1 LLDADADRADLELR
15 LIKPSLKDRDRL
27 ALASSR
33 MSLRSCGGYVT
44 FVFDLQMCIQ
54 HDLRSC
60 GAALVA
66 AAWLRERAYDGNKK
80 ERLWEDAV
88 MIDRLFRRALVGF
101 GLLLAA
107 LSTHVH
113 AQSAPK
119 TVTLVVPYAA
129 GGGTDTVA
137 RLIGERMSGTL
148 GQTFIIENVVG
159 GGSTL
164 ANDRVARS
172 APDGS
177 MILINHV
184 ALLAAPSLFTNL
196 RYDTKT
202 AFEPV
207 GLVNN
212 APMVLIGRKSI
223 PGAGPK
229 DFVAWIKAQGDKAN
243 FAHGGIGTNSHLCA
257 VMMGNVLGFKPTV
270 VAYRGSAPAIGD
282 LLAGQ
287 IDLLWDQVTN
297 ALPQIQAGTLH
308 GIAITSSERLE
319 HLKDVP
325 TTAELGMPEVS
336 YTMWHGLYVA
346 KGTPKETI
354 GALNSALRKALSDP
368 GLMEKLKQ
376 LGTLPFPDNEMTP
389 EAHARL
395 FATDL
400 PRVATLVESSGI
412 RASEAK

>member
-1 LLDADADRADLELR
+1 MINWLF
-15 LIKPSLKDRDRL
+15 RL
-27 ALASSR
+27 AL
-33 MSLRSCGGYVT
+33 T
-44 FVFDLQMCIQ
+44 
-54 HDLRSC
+54 
-60 GAALVA
+60 
-66 AAWLRERAYDGNKK
+66 
-80 ERLWEDAV
+80 
-88 MIDRLFRRALVGF
+88 GF
-101 GLLLAA
+101 CLLLAA
-107 LSTHVH
+107 LSAQVH
-113 AQSAPK
+113 AQSTPR

-137 RLIGERMSGTL
+137 RLIGERMSQAL
-148 GQTFIIENVVG
+148 GQTVIIENVVG

-177 MILINHV
+177 TVLINHV
-184 ALLAAPSLFTNL
+184 GLLAAPSLFNNL

-202 AFEPV
+202 AFEAV

-212 APMVLIGRKSI
+212 APMVLVGRKSL
-223 PGAGPK
+223 PGAEPK
-229 DFVAWIKAQGDKAN
+229 DFVNWIKAQGDKAN
-243 FAHGGIGTNSHLCA
+243 FAHGGLGSNSHLCA

-270 VAYRGSAPAIGD
+270 LAYRGSGPAIAD

-308 GIAITSSERLE
+308 GIAITSSARLE
-319 HLKDVP
+319 QLKDVP

-336 YTMWHGLYVA
+336 YSMWHGLYVA

-354 GALNSALRKALSDP
+354 GALNSALRKALADP
-368 GLMEKLKQ
+368 GLLEKMKQ
-376 LGTLPFPDNEMTP
+376 LGTLPFPENELTP

-395 FATDL
+395 FAVDL
-400 PRVATLVESSGI
+400 PRVATLIESAGI
-412 RASEAK
+412 KAAEAK

>member
-1 LLDADADRADLELR
+1 MR
-15 LIKPSLKDRDRL
+15 RD
-27 ALASSR
+27 
-33 MSLRSCGGYVT
+33 
-44 FVFDLQMCIQ
+44 
-54 HDLRSC
+54 
-60 GAALVA
+60 
-66 AAWLRERAYDGNKK
+66 NK
-80 ERLWEDAV
+80 ERRWEDAIV
-88 MIDRLFRRALVGF
+88 INRLCRRALMGL

-107 LSTHVH
+107 LSTQAH
-113 AQSAPK
+113 AQLTSK

-137 RLIGERMSGTL
+137 RLIGERMSRAL
-148 GQTFIIENVVG
+148 GQTVIIENVVG
-159 GGSTL
+159 GGSTV

-172 APDGS
+172 TPDGS
-177 MILINHV
+177 TVLINHV

-223 PGAGPK
+223 PGAGPR
-229 DFVAWIKAQGDKAN
+229 DFIAWIKAQGDKAN

-270 VAYRGSAPAIGD
+270 AAYRGSAPAIAD

-308 GIAITSSERLE
+308 GIAITSSQRLE
-319 HLKDVP
+319 QLKDVP

-368 GLMEKLKQ
+368 GLLEKLKQ

-395 FATDL
+395 FASDL
-400 PRVATLVESSGI
+400 PRVAKLVESSGI
-412 RASEAK
+412 KASEAK

>member
-1 LLDADADRADLELR
+1 VIHRLLRSVLTGLGF
-15 LIKPSLKDRDRL
+15 LLV
-27 ALASSR
+27 ALA
-33 MSLRSCGGYVT
+33 
-44 FVFDLQMCIQ
+44 
-54 HDLRSC
+54 
-60 GAALVA
+60 
-66 AAWLRERAYDGNKK
+66 
-80 ERLWEDAV
+80 
-88 MIDRLFRRALVGF
+88 
-101 GLLLAA
+101 
-107 LSTHVH
+107 THVH
-113 AQSAPK
+113 AQPSAR

-137 RLIGERMSGTL
+137 RLIGERMSRTL
-148 GQTFIIENVVG
+148 GQAVIIENVVG

-177 MILINHV
+177 TVLINHV

-196 RYDTKT
+196 RYDTNT

-207 GLVNN
+207 GLVNY

-229 DFVAWIKAQGDKAN
+229 DFVAWIKAQRDKAN

-257 VMMGNVLGFKPTV
+257 VMMGNVLGFKPTI
-270 VAYRGSAPAIGD
+270 VAYRGSAPAITD

-297 ALPQIQAGTLH
+297 ALPQIQAGTLY
-308 GIAITSSERLE
+308 GIAITSSERLDQ
-319 HLKDVP
+319 LKDVP

-336 YTMWHGLYVA
+336 YSMWHGLYVA
-346 KGTPKETI
+346 SGTPRETI
-354 GALNSALRKALSDP
+354 GALNAALRAALSDP
-368 GLMEKLKQ
+368 GLREKLKE
-376 LGTLPFPDNEMTP
+376 LGTLPFPDSELTP

-400 PRVATLVESSGI
+400 PRVAKLVESSGI
-412 RASEAK
+412 KASEAK

>member
-1 LLDADADRADLELR
+1 
-15 LIKPSLKDRDRL
+15 
-27 ALASSR
+27 
-33 MSLRSCGGYVT
+33 MV
-44 FVFDLQMCIQ
+44 
-54 HDLRSC
+54 H
-60 GAALVA
+60 
-66 AAWLRERAYDGNKK
+66 
-80 ERLWEDAV
+80 
-88 MIDRLFRRALVGF
+88 RLFRSALT
-101 GLLLAA
+101 GLALLMS
-107 LSTHVH
+107 LSAMPAD
-113 AQSAPK
+113 AQSSAK
-119 TVTLVVPYAA
+119 TVTLVVPFAA

-137 RLIGERMSGTL
+137 RLIGEQMSRTL
-148 GQTFIIENVVG
+148 GQAIIIENVVG

-177 MILINHV
+177 TVLINHV

-196 RYDTKT
+196 RYDTAT

-229 DFVAWIKAQGDKAN
+229 DYVDWIKTQRDKAN

-257 VMMGNVLGFKPTV
+257 VMMGNVLGFTPTI
-270 VAYRGSAPAIGD
+270 VAYRGSGPAIGD

-308 GIAITSSERLE
+308 GIAITSPERLE
-319 HLKDVP
+319 QLKDVP

-346 KGTPKETI
+346 KGTPKETVT
-354 GALNSALRKALSDP
+354 ALNAALRTALTDP
-368 GLMEKLKQ
+368 GVLERLKQ
-376 LGTLPFPDNEMTP
+376 LGTLPFPEAELTP

-395 FATDL
+395 FASDL
-400 PRVATLVESSGI
+400 PRVAKLVENSGVKP
-412 RASEAK
+412 AEAK